1 MGHLDL
7 GVCQFE
13 SAKGTVTD
21 LRNFVF
27 IEIANRR
34 SHGDWRVAWSYEWSL
49 ILQWASLHQHWEWW
63 SLKKSITH
71 PLSTIDYRNCKW
83 RTHKHPLLCYS
94 HLDFSHL
101 TLLWW
106 PKGEKTSRIVCGP
119 DSASASG
126 RTPQGKSV
134 IVICIF
140 CSVHLS
146 VIGME
151 EASSAVYACGL
162 EINDASSK
170 IP

>member
-34 SHGDWRVAWSYEWSL
+34 RWPWRLEGGMIIWVISDITMSL
-49 ILQWASLHQHWEWW
+49 TAPWW
-63 SLKKSITH
+63 MVIPKEKYNT
-71 PLSTIDYRNCKW
+71 STINYRHCKW
-83 RTHKHPLLCYS
+83 GTHKHSLLCYS

-151 EASSAVYACGL
+151 EASSAVYAC
-162 EINDASSK
+162 AVV
-170 IP
+170 